1 MAALTITSCGSDD
14 DKADSTTTA
23 AAASATSDPTAESAG
38 SAPAASTPTPASSEA
53 SATTEATEAT
63 EAPTGGDSPGVV
75 NGTPDPCLLLSAE
88 SVAAVLGDPAP
99 APKTSLEAEPP
110 INIRQCEWSIEP
122 TELSIKSIFLS
133 VLTTA
138 GLEAGGAGGGN
149 YTAQE
154 QLDGTRAAYTEAVD
168 VPGLGDSSFFTN
180 PEMGEL
186 QTLVGDTLLT
196 VSSLKVGSDLEP
208 VTGDQLRALME
219 NAISNL

>member
-1 MAALTITSCGSDD
+1 MRRTLLSYAAISMAALTITSCGSDD

-23 AAASATSDPTAESAG
+23 AASATTDQTAESAG
-38 SAPAASTPTPASSEA
+38 SGPAASTPTPASSEA
-53 SATTEATEAT
+53 SATTVATEATEAT
-63 EAPTGGDSPGVV
+63 EAETGGDSPGVV

-168 VPGLGDSSFFTN
+168 VPGLGD
-180 PEMGEL
+180 L
-186 QTLVGDTLLT
+186 
-196 VSSLKVGSDLEP
+196 SL
-208 VTGDQLRALME
+208 
-219 NAISNL
+219 IHI